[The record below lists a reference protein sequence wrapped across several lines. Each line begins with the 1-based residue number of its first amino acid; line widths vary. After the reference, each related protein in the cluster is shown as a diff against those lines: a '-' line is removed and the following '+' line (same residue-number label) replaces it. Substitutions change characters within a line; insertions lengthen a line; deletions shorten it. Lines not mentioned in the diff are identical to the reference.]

1 MTFPDRQHVGA
12 LVVGGDHPGLGVAR
26 SLGRRGIPVYVV
38 EDQFSVSDYSRYA
51 KKVIRVQNIRNED
64 ATAEAVLEVAKKY
77 GLEGWVLIPTRDET
91 VAAFSRYR
99 DRLAEFFR
107 MTTQE
112 WDIVQWAW
120 DKNKTYKF
128 AEKQGIPV
136 PGTWTVRNAD
146 ELEALYPR
154 LPLAIK
160 PAIKENFFY
169 ATGAKA
175 WRANTPSELRAL
187 FNRAAAQISCDE
199 IMIQEIVPGDG
210 STQYSYCAFAIN
222 GEPHSTLVAK
232 RLRQHPREFGR
243 AATYVETTEC
253 TEVEEL
259 SKRFIKALNYHGLI
273 EIEYKYDHRDKKY
286 KLLDANA
293 RAWGFHGLG
302 LAAGVDFAYLLYAD
316 QFGEH
321 PAPARSK
328 SGVGWLRL
336 VTDVPTVITQMASGY
351 LPFRDYI
358 SSLAHAGTESV
369 FAFDDTLPS
378 LAEIALLPYL
388 IFKKYLAKEKK
399 HIAEVTPAQPAQ
411 PLANKNDI

>member
-1 MTFPDRQHVGA
+1 MTFPDRQQVGA

-26 SLGRRGIPVYVV
+26 SLGRRGIRVYVV

-51 KKVIRVQNIRNED
+51 EKVIRVNDIRDED
-64 ATAEAVLEVAKKY
+64 ATAEAVLEVGKKY

-91 VAAFSRYR
+91 VAAFARHR
-99 DRLAEFFR
+99 DRLAKFFR

-128 AEKQGIPV
+128 AEMQGIPV
-136 PGTWTVRNAD
+136 PGTWTVRNVD
-146 ELEALYPR
+146 ELETLYPR

-175 WRANTPSELRAL
+175 WRANTPSELREL
-187 FNRAAAQISCDE
+187 FTRAAAQISCDE

-243 AATYVETTEC
+243 AATYVETVEC
-253 TEVEEL
+253 ADVEEL
-259 SKRFIKALNYHGLI
+259 SRKFIKALNYHGLM
-273 EIEYKYDHRDKKY
+273 EIEYKYDERDQKY

-293 RAWGFHGLG
+293 RAWGFHSLG
-302 LAAGVDFAYLLYAD
+302 LAAGVDFPYLLYAD
-316 QFGEH
+316 QFGER
-321 PAPARSK
+321 PMPARAK

-336 VTDVPTVITQMASGY
+336 VTDVPTVITQVATGY
-351 LPFRDYI
+351 LPVRDFF
-358 SSLAHAGTESV
+358 SSLKHAGMESV
-369 FAFDDTLPS
+369 FALDDPMPS
-378 LAEIALLPYL
+378 VAEIAMLPYL
-388 IFKKYLAKEKK
+388 IFKKYFAKEKK
-399 HIAEVTPAQPAQ
+399 HGAETTTAQTVQ
-411 PLANKNDI
+411 PLANKNDF